1 MAWILV
7 TQNQQVRERKL
18 IAAAVSPL
26 SCLHPWPRPLM
37 TSMTTHWSHNTD
49 DFTSH
54 TQLRLR
60 PIMLQMLQT
69 LSLLDK
75 VQ

>member
-26 SCLHPWPRPLM
+26 SCLHPWPRPLV
-37 TSMTTHWSHNTD
+37 TTHWSHNTD

-60 PIMLQMLQT
+60 PTMLQMLQT